1 MRPAQS
7 GSGAVT
13 GPSPAVF
20 EADGPVP
27 DDATGRHASPPP
39 PPLPAYLSSTAA
51 SPIAASATVQATLDA
66 YVAAARGAFAPNTE
80 RAVRADT
87 AVFVALC
94 DEDGRSA
101 TLPAEPATV
110 AAFVDAVT
118 DSRKPATITRYVAS
132 LNHLHRAA
140 GLPAPGGDELVRLAL
155 RRMRRARGTRQR
167 QAAPLGWDRLR
178 RILANLGDGLAGR
191 RDGALL
197 ALAYD
202 TLARRSE
209 LAALDVAD
217 LARDGDGSGTVL
229 IRRSK
234 TDQEGAGRIAFVSAD
249 TLRRLA
255 AWLTGAG
262 IVAGPLFVPLGNAR
276 KADRLQDA
284 DIARI
289 FRRRAAAAGIAPEA
303 IGGHSTRVGAA
314 QDMVAHNL
322 GMAAI
327 QQAGGW
333 KSPRMPAR
341 YGEQLEAKR
350 SGAAIL
356 AGIQGR

>member
-1 MRPAQS
+1 M
-7 GSGAVT
+7 
-13 GPSPAVF
+13 
-20 EADGPVP
+20 
-27 DDATGRHASPPP
+27 
-39 PPLPAYLSSTAA
+39 
-51 SPIAASATVQATLDA
+51 
-66 YVAAARGAFAPNTE
+66 
-80 RAVRADT
+80 
-87 AVFVALC
+87 
-94 DEDGRSA
+94 
-101 TLPAEPATV
+101 
-110 AAFVDAVT
+110 
-118 DSRKPATITRYVAS
+118 
-132 LNHLHRAA
+132 
-140 GLPAPGGDELVRLAL
+140 
-155 RRMRRARGTRQR
+155 
-167 QAAPLGWDRLR
+167 
-178 RILANLGDGLAGR
+178 
-191 RDGALL
+191 
-197 ALAYD
+197 
-202 TLARRSE
+202 
-209 LAALDVAD
+209 
-217 LARDGDGSGTVL
+217 L

-249 TLRRLA
+249 TLRRLDVWLA
-255 AWLTGAG
+255 AAG
-262 IVAGPLFVPLGNAR
+262 ITAGPLFVPLGNAR
-276 KADRLQDA
+276 KAFRLQEA